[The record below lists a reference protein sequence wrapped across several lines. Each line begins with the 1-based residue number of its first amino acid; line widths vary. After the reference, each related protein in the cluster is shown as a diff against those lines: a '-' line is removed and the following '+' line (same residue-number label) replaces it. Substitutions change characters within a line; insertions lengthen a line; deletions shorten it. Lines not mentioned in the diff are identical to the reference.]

1 MPAMKLTVLGCSGS
15 VPGPDSPASGYLLTA
30 PGAPPLVLDLG
41 GGSFGALQAHVDPAA
56 PTVLLSHLHAD
67 HCLDVTG
74 LVVWRRHHPSPP
86 AGRSTVYAP
95 AGAAHRLGAA
105 GAEQGGEVDDVCD
118 VLDVR
123 EWDTGHQLRIGSWRV
138 RVARVE
144 HPCEAYGMRITDQ
157 AGATLVYTGDTGA
170 CDAVLELARDA
181 DVLLAEASWTHAPG
195 RPVGV
200 HLSGTQAG
208 ALARDAG
215 VGRLLLTHIPPW
227 TSVKAVAAEAAA
239 EFDGPVHAVRAREV
253 HDLSPVDTPERADG
267 PAAAPRGST

>member
-1 MPAMKLTVLGCSGS
+1 MPNMNLTVLGCSGS
-15 VPGPDSPASGYLLTA
+15 VPGPESPASGYLLTD

-41 GGSFGALQAHVDPAA
+41 GGSFGALQAHVDPTT

-105 GAEQGGEVDDVCD
+105 AAERGGEVDDVSD

-123 EWDTGHQLRIGSWRV
+123 EWDTDKALRIGSWRV
-138 RVARVE
+138 RVAVVE

-157 AGATLVYTGDTGA
+157 AGTTLVYTGDTGA
-170 CDAVLELARDA
+170 CEAVLELARGV
-181 DVLLAEASWTHAPG
+181 DVLLAEASWTHSMG

-208 ALARDAG
+208 ALARDAH

-227 TSVKAVAAEAAA
+227 TSVDAVVAEAAA
-239 EFDGPVHAVRAREV
+239 EFDGEVHAVRGREV
-253 HDLSPVDTPERADG
+253 LDLNPVDTPERANG

>member
-1 MPAMKLTVLGCSGS
+1 MPNMELTVLGCSGS
-15 VPGPDSPASGYLLTA
+15 VPGPESPASGYLLTD

-41 GGSFGALQAHVDPAA
+41 GGSFGALQAHVDPTT

-105 GAEQGGEVDDVCD
+105 AAERGGEVDDVSD

-123 EWDTGHQLRIGSWRV
+123 EWDTDKEPGIGSWRV
-138 RVARVE
+138 RVAVVE

-157 AGATLVYTGDTGA
+157 AGTTLVYTGDTGVCA
-170 CDAVLELARDA
+170 AVLELARGA
-181 DVLLAEASWTHAPG
+181 DVLLAEASWTHSLG

-208 ALARDAG
+208 ALARDAH

-227 TSVKAVAAEAAA
+227 TSVDAVVAEAAA
-239 EFDGPVHAVRAREV
+239 EFDGEVHAVRAREV
-253 HDLSPVDTPERADG
+253 LDLNPVDTPERANG